1 MTKAKQSFENLNR
14 AVNSLSIA
22 VSTPPVEERDYAGI
36 IQNFEFSYELFWKT
50 LKWVLESNG
59 IPAPFPRIAF
69 EEAFKRGMISG
80 NEIWKEMMEARNQT
94 VHTYDP
100 TLAHALYPLIKDKFL
115 PELVK
120 SVQLLKP
127 YIS

>member
-1 MTKAKQSFENLNR
+1 
-14 AVNSLSIA
+14 
-22 VSTPPVEERDYAGI
+22 
-36 IQNFEFSYELFWKT
+36 
-50 LKWVLESNG
+50 
-59 IPAPFPRIAF
+59 
-69 EEAFKRGMISG
+69 
-80 NEIWKEMMEARNQT
+80 MMEARNQT

-127 YIS
+127 YISYKGCQSPIKLEKNLTRFSMANKTV